1 MWDAE
6 TADVQQRLKHMAD
19 SLFCFLFFSNCILRM
34 TFLIVSPICVC
45 TFQWLNT
52 CFFLC
57 GTCAC
62 LTTVLAQPNPY
73 QIKAHSSK
81 RWDRSSRGLD
91 LSLLVP
97 SSAGGSRGSAGET
110 LGGGEG
116 LLLGFNAS
124 AGNLRRSYVVTA
136 TPSETLCC
144 YLRCNLTC
152 TSGFVCCYWVSFNLC
167 DFRSRYRR
175 VVSWGKL
182 MQ

>member
-34 TFLIVSPICVC
+34 TFLIVSPI
-45 TFQWLNT
+45 
-52 CFFLC
+52 
-57 GTCAC
+57 
-62 LTTVLAQPNPY
+62 

-97 SSAGGSRGSAGET
+97 SSAGGSRGSTGET

-136 TPSETLCC
+136 TPPETLCC